1 MFLVEN
7 KIYEHVSSDTTIEF
21 EEVIISKSLVTEAKL
36 ISPVSYKI
44 IYFLYRLAK
53 KIGFSIISKTKSS
66 YLKNPLKDKKH
77 LFTVMMGLDEG
88 KFKPYAFSTN
98 HCRSIYL
105 FDAWP
110 CDFEKITNFANRY
123 KIDFLFITASD
134 SVKLLGPNLKNTIIS
149 WIPEGIN
156 PTEYKQNTQIID
168 KTIDVL
174 ALGRKYDLYH
184 DLIVDSLAKKGYT
197 YLYELK
203 KGELIFPTRQDFIEG
218 LAKTKISIC
227 VPSSVTHPERSG
239 DIETMTIRYLQSMV
253 SKCLIV
259 GHAPKEMIDLFG
271 YNPVIEINM
280 SDPVGQIEA
289 ILRDFDTYIPLI
301 EKNYQQVLQ
310 HHTWSNRWNQIK
322 NIWSNQSK

>member
-1 MFLVEN
+1 MKLIVSTSN
-7 KIYEHVSSDTTIEF
+7 THVSNDTVTEF
-21 EEVIISKSLVTEAKL
+21 ENEILSSAECVVAFKPRFLSFSFFVI
-36 ISPVSYKI
+36 
-44 IYFLYRLAK
+44 LYRVLRKLGIYSIFSTAK
-53 KIGFSIISKTKSS
+53 C
-66 YLKNPLKDKKH
+66 YLKHPLKDKKH
-77 LFTVMMGLDEG
+77 LFSIMMGLDEY
-88 KFKPYAFSTN
+88 KYRPYGIYTF

-110 CDFEKITNFANRY
+110 HDFDKI
-123 KIDFLFITASD
+123 IDFVVNYKVDYVFVSASQ
-134 SVKLLGPNLKNTIIS
+134 SKSLLNKNIEKKIFH
-149 WIPEGIN
+149 WIPEGIQ
-156 PTEYKQNTQIID
+156 PEEYDFFEYSN

-184 DLIVDSLAKKGYT
+184 DLIVDSLAEKGYT

-227 VPSSVTHPERSG
+227 VPSSITHPERSG

-280 SDPVGQIEA
+280 SDPGGQIDA
-289 ILRDFDTYIPLI
+289 ILKDFDTYIPLI
-301 EKNYQQVLQ
+301 EQNYQQVLQ
-310 HHTWSNRWNQIK
+310 HHTWTNRWNQMK

>member
-1 MFLVEN
+1 MNLISTEN
-7 KIYEHVSSDTTIEF
+7 MVHVSNDTLKEF
-21 EEVIISKSLVTEAKL
+21 ENALLNERLMFRNTSQDNTIYKSRF
-36 ISPVSYKI
+36 
-44 IYFLYRLAK
+44 FLFRLFRKFGIELFLSTANRW
-53 KIGFSIISKTKSS
+53 
-66 YLKNPLKDKKH
+66 KNPLTDKNH
-77 LFTVMMGLDEG
+77 LFVIMMGLNEYKLRPFNILTKHG
-88 KFKPYAFSTN
+88 
-98 HCRSIYL
+98 RSVFL

-110 CDFEKITNFANRY
+110 HDHEKISDFANRY
-123 KIDFLFITASD
+123 KIDFLFVTASQAVD
-134 SVKLLGPNLKNTIIS
+134 AIKPKLLKTKIS
-149 WIPEGIN
+149 WIPEGVD
-156 PTEYKQNTQIID
+156 PTEYEQNIQFVNKQ
-168 KTIDVL
+168 IDVL
-174 ALGRKYDLYH
+174 ALGRKYDKYH
-184 DLIVDSLAKKGYT
+184 LLIKDDLEAAGIK
-197 YLYELK
+197 YLYEK
-203 KGELIFPTRQDFIEG
+203 EKGELIFPTRQDFIEG

>member
-1 MFLVEN
+1 
-7 KIYEHVSSDTTIEF
+7 
-21 EEVIISKSLVTEAKL
+21 
-36 ISPVSYKI
+36 
-44 IYFLYRLAK
+44 
-53 KIGFSIISKTKSS
+53 
-66 YLKNPLKDKKH
+66 
-77 LFTVMMGLDEG
+77 MGLDEY
-88 KFKPYAFSTN
+88 KYRPYGIYTV

-110 CDFEKITNFANRY
+110 HDFDKIINFVVNYKVDYVFVSASQSKSLLNENIEK
-123 KIDFLFITASD
+123 KIFH
-134 SVKLLGPNLKNTIIS
+134 
-149 WIPEGIN
+149 WIPEGIQ
-156 PTEYKQNTQIID
+156 PDEYDFFEYSN

-184 DLIVDSLAKKGYT
+184 DMIVDSLKEKGYT

-239 DIETMTIRYLQSMV
+239 NIETMTIRYLQSMV

-271 YNPVIEINM
+271 YNPVIEIDFTN
-280 SDPVGQIEA
+280 PVGQIES
-289 ILRDFDTYIPLI
+289 ILNNYNSYTALI
-301 EKNYQQVLQ
+301 EKNYNEVIQ
-310 HHTWSNRWNQIK
+310 HHTWQCRWEQIK
-322 NIWSNQSK
+322 MVYSANIK

>member
-1 MFLVEN
+1 MKLIVSTSN
-7 KIYEHVSSDTTIEF
+7 AHVSNDTVTEF
-21 EEVIISKSLVTEAKL
+21 ENEILSSAECVVAFKPRFLSFRFFVVLSRVLRKLGIYSMFPTAK
-36 ISPVSYKI
+36 
-44 IYFLYRLAK
+44 YFL
-53 KIGFSIISKTKSS
+53 
-66 YLKNPLKDKKH
+66 NHPLTDKKH
-77 LFTVMMGLDEG
+77 LFSIMMGLDEYKYRAYG
-88 KFKPYAFSTN
+88 TYTY
-98 HCRSIYL
+98 HCKSIYL

-110 CDFEKITNFANRY
+110 PDFNKIINFVINYKVDYVFVSASQSKSLLNGKIEK
-123 KIDFLFITASD
+123 KIFH
-134 SVKLLGPNLKNTIIS
+134 
-149 WIPEGIN
+149 WIPEGIQ
-156 PTEYKQNTQIID
+156 PGEYDFFEYSN

-184 DLIVDSLAKKGYT
+184 NLIVDALAEKGYS

-227 VPSSVTHPERSG
+227 VPSSITHPERSG

-259 GHAPKEMIDLFG
+259 GHAPKEMIGLFG

-289 ILRDFDTYIPLI
+289 ILKDFDTYIPFI
-301 EKNYQQVLQ
+301 EKNYQQVLL
-310 HHTWSNRWNQIK
+310 HHTWSNRWNQMK
-322 NIWSNQSK
+322 NIWSNHSK

>member
-1 MFLVEN
+1 MRLI
-7 KIYEHVSSDTTIEF
+7 KGILGSHVSSDTINEF
-21 EEVIISKSLVTEAKL
+21 ECVILDDLNVSLAEPIPPIKT
-36 ISPVSYKI
+36 KI
-44 IYFLYRLAK
+44 LFFVYRLLRFFFAYTA
-53 KIGFSIISKTKSS
+53 IKTRHT
-66 YLKNPLKDKKH
+66 YTLKPLTDKKH
-77 LFTVMMGLDEG
+77 LFTIMMGLDIY
-88 KFKPYAFSTN
+88 KYRPYGFFTN
-98 HCRSIYL
+98 HNRSIFL
-105 FDAWP
+105 FDAWAK
-110 CDFEKITNFANRY
+110 DYEKIIEFATNY

-134 SVKLLGPNLKNTIIS
+134 SVKLLGLNLKNTIIS

-184 DLIVDSLAKKGYT
+184 DLIVDALAEKGYT

-203 KGELIFPTRQDFIEG
+203 KGELIFPTRQEFIEG

-301 EKNYQQVLQ
+301 ETNYQQVLQ